1 MHVLVAAESSG
12 GLSALGLN
20 WTGLI
25 FQLINF
31 AILFWVLKR
40 YAFPP
45 ILRLLERRRAQ
56 IAAGLQSAA
65 QAQEELTQAE
75 AERQKVM
82 AAARAEATAL
92 VEAAR
97 TEAQREASRIAAD
110 AAAAAQATVATAE
123 RRISQREQTAR
134 AELMGELGSIV
145 AAATASVTRD
155 ELTPKADAAV
165 VKRALQEAT
174 HS

>member
-1 MHVLVAAESSG
+1 MNFLVAAQSTG
-12 GLSALGLN
+12 GVAALGLN
-20 WTGLI
+20 ATGLI

-31 AILFWVLKR
+31 GILFWVLKR

-45 ILRLLERRRAQ
+45 ILKLLERRRAQ
-56 IAAGLQSAA
+56 IAAGLADAA
-65 QAQEELTQAE
+65 AAKEALTKAE
-75 AERQKVM
+75 AERAQVL
-82 AAARAEATAL
+82 ATARAEATTL

-110 AAAAAQATVATAE
+110 AAAAAQATVAAAE
-123 RRISQREQTAR
+123 RRITSREQAAR
-134 AELMGELGSIV
+134 AELMAELGSIV
-145 AAATASVTRD
+145 ATATATVTR
-155 ELTPKADAAV
+155 EQLTPTADAAV

>member
-1 MHVLVAAESSG
+1 MNFLVAAQASG
-12 GLSALGLN
+12 GLAALGIN

-31 AILFWVLKR
+31 GILFWVLKR

-56 IAAGLQSAA
+56 IAAGLQSAVA
-65 QAQEELTQAE
+65 AREELTKAE
-75 AERQKVM
+75 AEREQVL
-82 AAARAEATAL
+82 AAARHEATAL

-97 TEAQREASRIAAD
+97 SEAQREASRIAAD
-110 AAAAAQATVATAE
+110 AAASAQATVATAE
-123 RRISQREQTAR
+123 RRITAREQAAR

-145 AAATASVTRD
+145 AAATASVTR
-155 ELTPKADAAV
+155 EQLTPEADAAV

-174 HS
+174 RS